1 MDFNLSLFYMVFKAT
16 VEGRGLRCFVKQFN
30 FQIERR
36 LQDRRNLERQHVLQG
51 GNPSLLLEETGLWIG
66 DSVLAIVIV
75 HSVPDGLAV
84 AVTRLR

>member
-1 MDFNLSLFYMVFKAT
+1 MVFKAT

-36 LQDRRNLERQHVLQG
+36 VLDRRDLERQHVLQG

-84 AVTRLR
+84 AITRLR